1 METSTISEIRFG
13 DLYWYVEITRRNGTV
28 YQVRSNG
35 RPGIEDYR
43 NEFLQAKQ
51 QRKTR

>member
-13 DLYWYVEITRRNGTV
+13 DLHWYVEITRRNGTKYCV
-28 YQVRSNG
+28 KSKDWNSVR
-35 RPGIEDYR
+35 DYR